1 MQTAYDSQA
10 YYRQGQTPVAS
21 PHHSQQIRS
30 SYFPDGTQYSPAPQA
45 QQMYQQQQQQQI
57 QQQSYRPTPPTGV
70 IDLTGGTPP
79 PMVHYQNG
87 AHMSHGVS
95 GAVQPPK
102 DNDSRRDVVCIGQVN
117 GTALVLYPIP
127 YITSKGDPTHHVPD
141 DFVPVRLR
149 YDDAAK
155 KRARTPG
162 SEEETIQV
170 TVPQYKNVSGEI
182 GGGEEFG
189 VVESRIAGILGPLM
203 AKVLV
208 RLEATVRRVPE
219 GANATILPLR
229 ILVFTP
235 RGNVKVVA
243 QYLASGNVNLEHPS
257 IPYNPANHRDNP
269 PYENPHQA
277 QPGQIGLNEYGRY
290 AQPNRW
296 QGQSVVAG
304 KSVEVQRS
312 QVDELFKALR
322 SGEDLP
328 DTEPGEYTSSW
339 LLLPQISW

>member
-1 MQTAYDSQA
+1 
-10 YYRQGQTPVAS
+10 
-21 PHHSQQIRS
+21 
-30 SYFPDGTQYSPAPQA
+30 
-45 QQMYQQQQQQQI
+45 MYQLQLQ
-57 QQQSYRPTPPTGV
+57 QQQSYRPSPSTSV
-70 IDLTGGTPP
+70 IDLTDGTPP
-79 PMVHYQNG
+79 PAVHYQNG
-87 AHMSHGVS
+87 ALMSHGVGS
-95 GAVQPPK
+95 APPPK
-102 DNDSRRDVVCIGQVN
+102 DSDNRRDVVCIGQVN
-117 GTALVLYPIP
+117 GTTLVLYPIP
-127 YITSKGDPTHHVPD
+127 YITSGGDPVRNFPD

-155 KRARTPG
+155 KRVRTPG

-170 TVPQYKNVSGEI
+170 TVPQYKNANGEI

-189 VVESRIAGILGPLM
+189 VVESRIAGVLGPLM

-243 QYLASGNVNLEHPS
+243 QYLSSGSVNLEHPS
-257 IPYNPANHRDNP
+257 IPYNPANHRDSP

-290 AQPNRW
+290 AQLNRW

-328 DTEPGEYTSSW
+328 DTEPGE
-339 LLLPQISW
+339 